1 MKKIFLHLPII
12 VSLMLPAVALA
23 DSNDCPMFMMGSF
36 SGYGWFGW
44 FFMVFFWVLT
54 ITATIL
60 LIRWIIKQFQGENK
74 DKSALDILKERYA
87 KGEINEQEFEEKKKK
102 LI

>member
-1 MKKIFLHLPII
+1 MKKIFLHFLIIASLILP
-12 VSLMLPAVALA
+12 VVALA

-44 FFMVFFWVLT
+44 FLMVLFWALI
-54 ITATIL
+54 ITASIL
-60 LIRWIIKQFQGENK
+60 LIRWIIKQFQSENK
-74 DKSALDILKERYA
+74 DKSALDLLKERYA